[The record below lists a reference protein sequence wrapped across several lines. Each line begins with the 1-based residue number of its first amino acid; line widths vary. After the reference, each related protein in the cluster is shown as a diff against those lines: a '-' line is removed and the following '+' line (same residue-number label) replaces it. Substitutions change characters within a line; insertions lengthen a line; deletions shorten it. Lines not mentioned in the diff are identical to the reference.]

1 LLYFIIFGVEFQN
14 PGKGTRRL
22 RGYIAAILRQH
33 TTRIVP
39 ERKGI
44 HIVLL
49 GDILLCREVLEVLKG
64 MNRGENPV
72 LQWNDV
78 IHVKPLGASRI
89 ELPDRR
95 CVGPFRGFGNL
106 FRSPFG

>member
-1 LLYFIIFGVEFQN
+1 MLHFIIFGVEFQN

-22 RGYIAAILRQH
+22 RGYITAILRQH

-44 HIVLL
+44 YIVPL
-49 GDILLCREVLEVLKG
+49 GKILLCRKILKVLKG

-72 LQWNDV
+72 PQRNDV
-78 IHVKPLGASRI
+78 IHVKPLGAPGI
-89 ELPDRR
+89 EIPDRR
-95 CVGPFRGFGNL
+95 CVGPFRGFGN
-106 FRSPFG
+106 FGRPP